1 MAFCPNCGANATG
14 RFCPN
19 CGTDVGGTGSAY
31 TSSGPSRGAFSAG
44 GLSDNVASALCY
56 LLIPAIIFLLIDPYR
71 RNRMVRFHAFQ
82 AIFAYL
88 GLIVLRIIL
97 RIITNV
103 FLIAHAWWLSNLI
116 WSLFDLAILVGWIYL
131 MYMAFN
137 NRKIRIPVISDL
149 ADKQA

>member
-1 MAFCPNCGANATG
+1 
-14 RFCPN
+14 
-19 CGTDVGGTGSAY
+19 
-31 TSSGPSRGAFSAG
+31 
-44 GLSDNVASALCY
+44 
-56 LLIPAIIFLLIDPYR
+56 
-71 RNRMVRFHAFQ
+71 MVRFHAFQ